1 MGLSSILNTSLTGM
15 NFAQAAL
22 ETTSHNT
29 ANAGVAGYSRQIVD
43 SSSRPGVMTTY
54 GILGAGT
61 AITGV
66 RRMSDE
72 MLVAQYREQS
82 SALATY
88 EQMDLT
94 LQGVET
100 IFGSIDNNHLGNAL
114 TEFFNSWSDLASP
127 PVDDSLRPAVINA
140 GEALAA
146 DIGSTYGR
154 LEELEASLDD
164 QIRDQAD
171 ALNGLLESVAL
182 LNQQILTAE
191 SNLVT
196 ANDLRDQRDQ
206 ILQQISTIAA
216 VDANEREDGTMDV
229 AIGGRTVV
237 SRGHC
242 EQIVTRRNSIEGGIE
257 VMLGETGQDIP
268 ISNGALAGLIEMRDG
283 QVAEAKREL
292 DAVAQDLIRQ
302 VNDLHGQGRTPG
314 GSGLLFFTGEGA
326 ADIAL
331 NPALV
336 ADPDLIA
343 TSRSGLAGDADL
355 AREIADLSIA
365 SPGDGQSV
373 LERYNALIVD
383 IASTS
388 STVRFRYESQTE
400 AVESVY
406 NRLESVRGVNTDEEA
421 ANLLRYQNAYNAS
434 AQVIQVVQ
442 EMYETLLAMI

>member
-268 ISNGALAGLIEMRDG
+268 ISNGA
-283 QVAEAKREL
+283 EAKREL